1 MTTEHFTPGC
11 NIQSDQSL
19 AHIMQCMTAVIQ
31 SEVEKLTLVAKELES
46 KFGTREPRIT
56 DRFFAIEASKQLK
69 FALEDFPT
77 VWCDDPVIRN
87 QVVEE
92 LRKVFQ

>member
-1 MTTEHFTPGC
+1 MIKEGFTPGC

-19 AHIMQCMTAVIQ
+19 EHLMQRMVAVIQ

-46 KFGTREPRIT
+46 KFGTREPRLT
-56 DRFFAIEASKQLK
+56 DRFFAIQASKQLK

-77 VWCDDPVIRN
+77 IWCEDPVIRN